1 MRRSVFVVD
10 TRRLEIVKASLDAGK
25 ISIEIFYDNLPNIT
39 KERDYTILD
48 SVITLAANRY
58 KSDLR

>member
-10 TRRLEIVKASLDAGK
+10 TSSLELVKASLDAGK
-25 ISIEIFYDNLPNIT
+25 ISMEIFYDNLPNIT
-39 KERDYTILD
+39 KRDYTILD
-48 SVITLAANRY
+48 SLITLVANRY

>member
-10 TRRLEIVKASLDAGK
+10 TRRLELVKASLDAGK
-25 ISIEIFYDNLPNIT
+25 SSIEIFYDNLSNII

-48 SVITLAANRY
+48 SACYYFGSKQI
-58 KSDLR
+58 